1 MEQTSLPSS
10 GRFISLRETLGKNG
24 CRTAE
29 HPCGRAGVGAV
40 EVLGSCAVLVGPV
53 GVATGPNPQ
62 LELDHAF
69 TREGTV
75 VSRGCPADHGVYLAQ
90 SGYSGPMCS
99 RIMATYW
106 RSVTTSRSSL
116 PASGAPILDDI
127 VGDRRGGA
135 VGEVVP
141 LRGGRGVVGSVYPIP
156 PVFRREILGEA
167 FVVVCVDISGGSVTT
182 MDLPHQGRQSSVYW
196 VPVSRSA
203 SRHTRWR
210 VWSMEVTSAGHMLSC
225 AGAVPI
231 YRRKGRRV
239 GVAKSS
245 IGLGRRHG
253 VRQGRYCG

>member
-53 GVATGPNPQ
+53 RVATGPNPQ

-127 VGDRRGGA
+127 VGNRRGGA

-182 MDLPHQGRQSSVYW
+182 MIF
-196 VPVSRSA
+196 
-203 SRHTRWR
+203 HTRVGSR
-210 VWSMEVTSAGHMLSC
+210 QCIGCRLAGPQAATRGGGCGRLRSPVLATC
-225 AGAVPI
+225 CRAQVLCPFTAGKVDESGLPS
-231 YRRKGRRV
+231 RR
-239 GVAKSS
+239 
-245 IGLGRRHG
+245 
-253 VRQGRYCG
+253 